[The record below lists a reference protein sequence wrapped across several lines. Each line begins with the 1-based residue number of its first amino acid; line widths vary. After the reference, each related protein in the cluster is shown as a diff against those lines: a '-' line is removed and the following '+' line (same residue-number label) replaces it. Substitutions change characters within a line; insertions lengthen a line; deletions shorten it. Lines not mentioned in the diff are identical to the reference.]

1 MNIVIG
7 NLNDDIKR
15 FLRKE
20 KIKSPTLVIN
30 KMCNVKYIT
39 NPIYVYI
46 PYGRINKAGL
56 LENTMVHIEELIIT
70 TNVIKIYYGDK
81 RNDEFFKRIKDIYK
95 VDVERINVR

>member
-1 MNIVIG
+1 MNIVLG
-7 NLNDDIKR
+7 NMNENIKS
-15 FLRKE
+15 FLKKE

-39 NPIYVYI
+39 DPIRIYI
-46 PYGRINKAGL
+46 PFGKINNAGL

-95 VDVERINVR
+95 VDVERLNIK